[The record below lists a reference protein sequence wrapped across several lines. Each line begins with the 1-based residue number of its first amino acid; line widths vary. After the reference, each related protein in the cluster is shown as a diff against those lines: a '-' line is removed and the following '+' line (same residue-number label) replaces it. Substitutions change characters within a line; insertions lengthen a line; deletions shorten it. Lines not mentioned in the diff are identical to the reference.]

1 MHNHEIEVYLHIHQV
16 QFCAEEQ
23 NAVQAAL
30 EQNLGPEYIS
40 QRPGAGGQK
49 VRYSSTLLLPWAYRD
64 IQNSTLG
71 PTSVQCTC
79 TGSIPSMS

>member
-1 MHNHEIEVYLHIHQV
+1 MHNHDIEVYLHIHQV

-23 NAVQAAL
+23 TAVQAAL

-49 VRYSSTLLLPWAYRD
+49 VRHSIASSPGPSQRGEKGLVHTDCACATL
-64 IQNSTLG
+64 
-71 PTSVQCTC
+71 SVDFL
-79 TGSIPSMS
+79 

>member
-1 MHNHEIEVYLHIHQV
+1 MIIIKFWMKNAIKVYLICIHQV

-23 NAVQAAL
+23 TAVQAAL

-49 VRYSSTLLLPWAYRD
+49 VRCSSTLLLLWAYRD
-64 IQNSTLG
+64 I
-71 PTSVQCTC
+71 
-79 TGSIPSMS
+79 